1 MSLTPRRQGAKQRF
15 AFIFAPWRPGV
26 RLLLFLCLL
35 LIAPLVEVA
44 HAQVKPF
51 TELARLFDYD
61 PKASLDLK
69 EVGVEDRGGVKI
81 HDISYASPKGG
92 QVSAYL
98 IVPAGR
104 GPFAGLVFMHP
115 DYGARTAFLSEALLL
130 AEAGAVSLLIDA
142 PFRRPEPSRRSYDF
156 TKPESNRDIL
166 IQTVIDLR
174 RGVDLLTSRADVDAK
189 RIGYVG
195 HSYGAAMGGVL
206 ASVEKRIKAYVLM
219 AGDPSWTDSLRS
231 GTDPSSEQLRKSF
244 TKEQLD
250 KYVLVTAPLDAIHYI
265 TQAKPSALFFQF
277 SRYDVEIP
285 ESASTRYY
293 QAASQPKLFK
303 WYDVGH
309 ELDNVEALLDRAEWL
324 RQEIGIA
331 PLAPVI
337 GKKLGT
343 EYVK

>member
-1 MSLTPRRQGAKQRF
+1 
-15 AFIFAPWRPGV
+15 
-26 RLLLFLCLL
+26 
-35 LIAPLVEVA
+35 
-44 HAQVKPF
+44 
-51 TELARLFDYD
+51 
-61 PKASLDLK
+61 
-69 EVGVEDRGGVKI
+69 
-81 HDISYASPKGG
+81 
-92 QVSAYL
+92 
-98 IVPAGR
+98 
-104 GPFAGLVFMHP
+104 MHP

-156 TKPESNRDIL
+156 TKPENNRDIL

-174 RGVDLLTSRADVDAK
+174 RGVDLLTSRRDVDAK

-195 HSYGAAMGGVL
+195 HSYGAALGGVL

-219 AGDPSWTDSLRS
+219 AGDPSWTTSLRS

-250 KYVLVTAPLDAIHYI
+250 KYIEVTAPLDAIHYI
-265 TQAKPSALFFQF
+265 NHAKPSALFFQF

-285 ESASTRYY
+285 ETAGTRYA
-293 QAASQPKLFK
+293 QAASEPKLVK

-324 RQEIGIA
+324 RKQIGIA
-331 PLAPVI
+331 PLAPNM
-337 GKKLGT
+337 
-343 EYVK
+343 